1 MHLADDNRDPPMFYL
16 SFVLKYWPSLWIC
29 VLFLKCRWWFAQK
42 RCQIQSLLLHPF
54 GSLPPS
60 LARDRTYVQT
70 KYQNLSTLPEFCT
83 KSHPLPLQEQVGS
96 DPRTG
101 SWSSA
106 WAPGQDW
113 CFTLSCHHVLPVG
126 DTQCF
131 SSTTHNLQTS
141 YQLLLSLFWGQS
153 WKYLSYKSIL
163 YPSDALKSISRMYLP
178 HLRCFLHSASNQRH
192 INVLAVKPLKIGLC
206 FLKIPYHLLNLFNIK
221 HSVG

>member
-113 CFTLSCHHVLPVG
+113 CFTLSCHLMCSLLGTPSVFPQPPITSRLAIYFCYHCFGASPESTFPTKAFSTQVMPSKAFPECICHTWGVSYILPQIRG
-126 DTQCF
+126 I
-131 SSTTHNLQTS
+131 LTS
-141 YQLLLSLFWGQS
+141 
-153 WKYLSYKSIL
+153 
-163 YPSDALKSISRMYLP
+163 
-178 HLRCFLHSASNQRH
+178 
-192 INVLAVKPLKIGLC
+192 
-206 FLKIPYHLLNLFNIK
+206 
-221 HSVG
+221 